1 MYILSQLINR
11 FYPYFDLVIN
21 IITGLVYG
29 AKENKRLQVF
39 IDDLNLPVPDEDG
52 VQRCNEVH
60 SNYFMPSPLL
70 YDDINIEANLFHT
83 RA

>member
-11 FYPYFDLVIN
+11 FYRYFDLVIN

-60 SNYFMPSPLL
+60 TVVTISCL
-70 YDDINIEANLFHT
+70 NLFYMMT
-83 RA
+83 LT